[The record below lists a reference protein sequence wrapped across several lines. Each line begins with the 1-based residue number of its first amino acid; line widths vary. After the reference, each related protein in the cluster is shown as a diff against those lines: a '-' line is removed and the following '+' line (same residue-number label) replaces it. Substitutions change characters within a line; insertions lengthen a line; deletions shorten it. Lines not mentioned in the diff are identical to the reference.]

1 VSHNSS
7 ALISNRLLCCRIIS
21 RTTGTECFKSYYKH
35 NTLSLLV
42 ACLNHQNIAE
52 GAAETLVSGFVR
64 DINGHMAYFESSP
77 EALNTVMDVMY
88 RASSA
93 VQTHLTNLF
102 AFAIKWPRATEFV
115 RKALSNGL
123 LSLMS
128 YMLKAEA
135 LPTQESAIG
144 AITALVQKVQIL
156 LSFVPSCAV
165 AVERSAS
172 LWSFLCCRVY
182 NYCRTGAPLTLA
194 LSCRCPWWLTCPISP
209 RT

>member
-1 VSHNSS
+1 
-7 ALISNRLLCCRIIS
+7 LLCCRIIS
-21 RTTGTECFKSYYKH
+21 RTTGTECFRSYYKH

-88 RASSA
+88 RASST

-115 RKALSNGL
+115 RKALGNGL

-156 LSFVPSCAV
+156 LCFVPSCAV
-165 AVERSAS
+165 AVD
-172 LWSFLCCRVY
+172 
-182 NYCRTGAPLTLA
+182 A
-194 LSCRCPWWLTCPISP
+194 LLRCGHFYVTMLQLLPNGCTAHSDVVV
-209 RT
+209 